1 MRRAR
6 SHRQRLLIH
15 LRPASWRGAFISA
28 ALLTVSA
35 WAPPVRADDQPNR
48 IIVEYVPPQDSAHQL
63 MYEWLREHH
72 VLERSKELF
81 SPFRLPTDL
90 VLRLQGCDGKVNAW
104 FRRWSVTICYEYLE
118 DIQKNMPVEGAP
130 WGITPT
136 DAILGQYFYVL
147 GHEMGHA
154 LFDMLSVPLWGRP
167 EDAADQ
173 FSAYIMLQLGKDE
186 ARRLI
191 LGAAYSYK
199 TYLQNPT
206 VTVRTTAFAG
216 VHGAPLQRFF
226 NLLCIGYGADPDL
239 FADLVGNG
247 YLPAQR
253 ARGCRVEF
261 GEVNFAFQQTMLSH
275 VDRELAK
282 SILARDWIPEAVFR
296 PPPTAPDE

>member
-1 MRRAR
+1 MRKAR
-6 SHRQRLLIH
+6 SHRQRLLTH
-15 LRPASWRGAFISA
+15 LRPLWRGALISTTFLA
-28 ALLTVSA
+28 VSA
-35 WAPPVRADDQPNR
+35 WASPIHADDQPNR
-48 IIVEYVPPQDSAHQL
+48 IIIEYVPPQDPAHQSL
-63 MYEWLREHH
+63 YDWLRERHI
-72 VLERSKELF
+72 LEKSKELF

-90 VLRLQGCDGKVNAW
+90 IIRLQGCDGKVNAW
-104 FRRWSVTICYEYLE
+104 FRRWSVTICYEYLD
-118 DIQKNMPVEGAP
+118 DIRKNIPGEQAP

-136 DAILGQYFYVL
+136 DAVAGQYFYVL

-199 TYLQNPT
+199 SYMQNPT
-206 VTVRTTAFAG
+206 VTVRTTAFSG

-226 NLLCIGYGADPDL
+226 NLLCIGYGADPEL
-239 FADLVGNG
+239 FADLVDNG

-282 SILARDWIPEAVFR
+282 SILASDWIPEAVFR

>member
-1 MRRAR
+1 
-6 SHRQRLLIH
+6 LLAH
-15 LRPASWRGAFISA
+15 RGATRWGTFICVA
-28 ALLTVSA
+28 LALLSAGVFPVS
-35 WAPPVRADDQPNR
+35 ADDQPNR
-48 IIVEYVPPQDSAHQL
+48 IIIEYVPPQDPAHQSL
-63 MYEWLREHH
+63 YDWLRERR
-72 VLERSKELF
+72 VLEKSKELF

-104 FRRWSVTICYEYLE
+104 FRRWSVTICYEYLD
-118 DIQKNMPVEGAP
+118 DIRQNTPGEQPP

-136 DAILGQYFYVL
+136 DAVVGQYFYVL

-173 FSAYIMLQLGKDE
+173 FSAYMMLQLGKDE

-191 LGAAYSYK
+191 TGAAYSYK
-199 TYLQNPT
+199 GYLQNPT
-206 VTVRTTAFAG
+206 VTVRIVAFSG
-216 VHGAPLQRFF
+216 VHGAPLQRFY
-226 NLLCIGYGADPDL
+226 NLLCMGYGADPDL
-239 FADLVGNG
+239 FADLVDNG

-261 GEVNFAFQQTMLSH
+261 GEINFAFQQTMLSH

-282 SILARDWIPEAVFR
+282 AILARDWIPETIFR
-296 PPPTAPDE
+296 PPPTTPDE

>member
-1 MRRAR
+1 MAGRFDLYNIPG
-6 SHRQRLLIH
+6 RLSPIH
-15 LRPASWRGAFISA
+15 
-28 ALLTVSA
+28 
-35 WAPPVRADDQPNR
+35 ADDQPKR
-48 IIVEYVPPQDSAHQL
+48 IIIEYVPPQDPAHQSL
-63 MYEWLREHH
+63 YDWLRERHI
-72 VLERSKELF
+72 LEKSKELF

-90 VLRLQGCDGKVNAW
+90 IIRLQGCDGKVNAW
-104 FRRWSVTICYEYLE
+104 FRRWSVTICYEYLD
-118 DIQKNMPVEGAP
+118 DIRKNIPGEQAP

-136 DAILGQYFYVL
+136 DAVAGQYFYVL

-199 TYLQNPT
+199 SYMQNPT
-206 VTVRTTAFAG
+206 VTVRTTAFSG

-226 NLLCIGYGADPDL
+226 NLLCIGYGADPEL
-239 FADLVGNG
+239 FADLVDNG

-275 VDRELAK
+275 VDR
-282 SILARDWIPEAVFR
+282 
-296 PPPTAPDE
+296 